1 LGYVLIYGLLAV
13 HEPGSGTTGTEL
25 TQDALDV
32 HISAAGTYFVT
43 IAIFFFAFTSIIG
56 NYSYSENAMIY
67 IGVGGPGG
75 LTVLRIAVLAMVVW
89 GANQTVAT
97 VFSTA
102 DAPMGLMAT
111 INRVAILLLSGT
123 VAKLTKDY
131 FYQRKS
137 GVEPV
142 FHARDYAELGDQID
156 HSIWTRDGQ

>member
-1 LGYVLIYGLLAV
+1 
-13 HEPGSGTTGTEL
+13 
-25 TQDALDV
+25 
-32 HISAAGTYFVT
+32 
-43 IAIFFFAFTSIIG
+43 
-56 NYSYSENAMIY
+56 
-67 IGVGGPGG
+67 
-75 LTVLRIAVLAMVVW
+75 
-89 GANQTVAT
+89 
-97 VFSTA
+97 
-102 DAPMGLMAT
+102 MGLMAT